1 SMMTNLD
8 KGLSANKVKLMTIHA
23 AKGLEFP
30 YVFFC
35 SMNEGVIPS
44 RKTQTVEAME
54 EERRLAFV
62 AITRAERGLFLTC
75 ADGTSHDG
83 MPRYPSRFVLD
94 IDPDLIDF
102 DTPLEDS
109 LVKDAR
115 AYMRARDA
123 KLDQADAA
131 PALAVG
137 TRVRHIVFGEGTIT
151 GLDVDRGAYEVQ
163 FDDMDTPRSISM
175 RAKLEATG

>member
-1 SMMTNLD
+1 M
-8 KGLSANKVKLMTIHA
+8 
-23 AKGLEFP
+23 
-30 YVFFC
+30 
-35 SMNEGVIPS
+35 
-44 RKTQTVEAME
+44 
-54 EERRLAFV
+54 
-62 AITRAERGLFLTC
+62 AITRAEKGLFLTC

-123 KLDQADAA
+123 QLDQAEAA
-131 PALAVG
+131 PAFEIGA
-137 TRVRHIVFGEGTIT
+137 RVRHPVFGAGTIV
-151 GLDVDRGAYEVQ
+151 GVDSERSAYEVQ
-163 FDDMDTPRSISM
+163 FDGMDTPRSLAM
-175 RAKLEATG
+175 RAKLEEA

>member
-1 SMMTNLD
+1 MTNLD

-44 RKTQTVEAME
+44 RKTKTTAAME

-62 AITRAERGLFLTC
+62 ALTRAQKGLFLTC
-75 ADGTSHDG
+75 ADGASHDG
-83 MPRYPSRFVLD
+83 MPRYPSRFILD
-94 IDPDLIDF
+94 IDPDYLMF
-102 DTPLEDS
+102 ETPLEDS

-115 AYMRARDA
+115 AYVRLKDRL
-123 KLDQADAA
+123 LDQGEGASLL
-131 PALAVG
+131 PVG
-137 TRVRHIVFGEGTIT
+137 ARVEHPVFGAGTVM
-151 GLDVDRGAYEVQ
+151 GVDADHASYEIQ
-163 FDDMDTPRSISM
+163 FDGMKTTRTM
-175 RAKLEATG
+175 AARAFAK